1 MLMIAVIIALGIAYG
16 MSGKSRRIVGGYVA
30 VSAEG
35 RISEREKCYKI
46 PELRSIGALPK
57 FAVSDRF
64 IQGVLR
70 QGLCSIDK
78 HGGKNELNGF
88 NSMRKYA
95 CNYSEN

>member
-1 MLMIAVIIALGIAYG
+1 MLMIAVIIALGIVYG
-16 MSGKSRRIVGGYVA
+16 MSRNNRRTVGGYIA

-35 RISEREKCYKI
+35 RIMEREKCYKI

-70 QGLCSIDK
+70 QGLCSIDVY
-78 HGGKNELNGF
+78 GKKDELNGF
-88 NSMRKYA
+88 NRARKYA
-95 CNYSEN
+95 GKYMQN

>member
-1 MLMIAVIIALGIAYG
+1 MLMIAVIIALGIVYG
-16 MSGKSRRIVGGYVA
+16 MSRNNRRTVGGYLV

-35 RISEREKCYKI
+35 RIMEREKCYKI

-70 QGLCSIDK
+70 QGLCSIDVY
-78 HGGKNELNGF
+78 GKKDELNGF
-88 NSMRKYA
+88 NRARKYA
-95 CNYSEN
+95 GKYMQN

>member
-46 PELRSIGALPK
+46 PELRSIGTLPK

-70 QGLCSIDK
+70 QGLCGIDMN
-78 HGGKNELNGF
+78 GGKNKLNGF
-88 NSMRKYA
+88 NSTRKYA
-95 CNYSEN
+95 GKYMRN